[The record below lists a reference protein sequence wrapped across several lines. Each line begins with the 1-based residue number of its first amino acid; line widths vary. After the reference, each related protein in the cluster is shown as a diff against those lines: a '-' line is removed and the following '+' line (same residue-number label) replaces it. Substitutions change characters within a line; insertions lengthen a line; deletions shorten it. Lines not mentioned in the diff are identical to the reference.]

1 LHEREGA
8 GLPTFA
14 RKDVG
19 VSAPAEAAT
28 PAIDTSA
35 LPGPA
40 QRMLADNAP
49 APLRMMAAKGIA
61 PGLKSE
67 AIVTLVCVFAQNS
80 SPELAQ
86 TARQTLE
93 KFPEAILH
101 GALATDLQPR
111 VLELLAEA
119 HHAEAGVVSR
129 LLAARQI
136 TSFALELVAQQA
148 NEAIGEL
155 VAASDSVLL
164 RFPRVI
170 EKLYLNK
177 RVRMSTADRLVDLAV
192 RNNLELN
199 IPAFKQAA
207 AAIQNQL
214 IPEATEEPSFDD
226 ELFKQVEQLSEQ
238 VPIDEEEDTHEVN
251 DEGEEELKR
260 KYQPLYAQ
268 LGSMTISQKIRRATL
283 GTGAERMLLVRD
295 RNRLVATAA
304 ATSPLLK
311 ENEAT
316 LIASSRSVIDDVLRI
331 IAQNKDFTRVHKVK
345 LNLVSNPRTPF
356 TFSSRL
362 IPLLRDSDLKMLS
375 KSKNVTNAVQTC
387 VRQQLDRKK
396 KE

>member
-1 LHEREGA
+1 MNG
-8 GLPTFA
+8 
-14 RKDVG
+14 
-19 VSAPAEAAT
+19 SAEAAT

-40 QRMLADNAP
+40 QRMLADSAP
-49 APLRMMAAKGIA
+49 APLRMMAAKGVA
-61 PGLKSE
+61 PGLKSD
-67 AIVTLVCVFAQNS
+67 AIVTLVCAFAQS
-80 SPELAQ
+80 SNAELAQ

-93 KFPEAILH
+93 NFPEAILQ

-119 HHAEAGVVSR
+119 HHAESSVVIR

-136 TSFALELVAQQA
+136 TSIALELVAQKA
-148 NEAIGEL
+148 NEAIGEV

-170 EKLYLNK
+170 EKLYMNK

-214 IPEATEEPSFDD
+214 IPEPTEEPGFDD

-238 VPIDEEEDTHEVN
+238 LPIDVEEDTHEVN
-251 DEGEEELKR
+251 DEGQEELKR
-260 KYQPLYAQ
+260 KFLPLYAQ
-268 LGSMTISQKIRRATL
+268 LGNMTVSQKIRRATL

-295 RNRLVATAA
+295 RNRLVASAA
-304 ATSPLLK
+304 AQSPMLK

-316 LIASSRSVIDDVLRI
+316 LIAGSRSVIDDVLRI
-331 IAQNKDFTRVHKVK
+331 IAQNKDFTRLHQVK
-345 LNLVSNPRTPF
+345 LNLVCNPRTPF
-356 TFSSRL
+356 SFSSRL

-375 KSKNVTNAVQTC
+375 KSKNVPGAIQTA

-396 KE
+396 KEKD